1 MLVSGGGGS
10 SLSPRNE
17 GLENL
22 GLMNDENSSLALRER
37 VSEGQERG
45 QSESL
50 GKITLTRKG
59 RFAPQDDVF
68 KWYFTPHFSL
78 RKAGFTLAEV
88 LITLGI
94 IGVVAALTLPTVV
107 QNYRNQT
114 VGTKLSKFYSQVNQA
129 IQLSEA
135 EYGAKE
141 TWYVDSDPDGS
152 LGDYGDEAG
161 SISLPEKWFM
171 KYFGSH
177 MTVVKRQYDDKDR
190 PTFYFKDGTALKLM
204 TEVKNNDNPNYGY
217 LGARDWLFYT
227 IDPDK
232 CEKLYGSEKGAVGK
246 CAFMFLYI
254 PTHHTTYGVKY
265 HLGRGF
271 EPYKYLWDGTKSRLY
286 NSDAYGCKKRPTNS
300 TSSNA
305 YCTAIIQLN
314 GWKIPKEY
322 PFKVQ

>member
-1 MLVSGGGGS
+1 MKKNKKCLKSSRSANSGGGGNF
-10 SLSPRNE
+10 LSPRNE
-17 GLENL
+17 DLEN
-22 GLMNDENSSLALRER
+22 GTAKPCHPEERSDVGIASSSKVA
-37 VSEGQERG
+37 
-45 QSESL
+45 
-50 GKITLTRKG
+50 
-59 RFAPQDDVF
+59 
-68 KWYFTPHFSL
+68 
-78 RKAGFTLAEV
+78 FTLAEV

-94 IGVVAALTLPTVV
+94 IGVVAVLTLPTVV

-152 LGDYGDEAG
+152 RGDYGDEAG

-204 TEVKNNDNPNYGY
+204 TEVKNNDNPNYTY

-300 TSSNA
+300 ISSNA